1 MAKKTKKK
9 GKLVRG
15 RQSTS
20 GKISLPAHVRSNKDL
35 PKLLKVFKDAMKKN
49 TIVFVLIHADGCHH
63 CHEIMPHF
71 NSAMSNSNNTINGV
85 TIENDILDGAN
96 KYIKRNINPK
106 AEFTNVSAFPTAF
119 IVTNKGTIIKEVD
132 PLNKESLISI
142 TQNAGPLA
150 KEINLNN
157 ISEYIPNANYNANY
171 NSKSNLSKSNRS
183 KSNRSKSNRSKSNRK
198 VSFRKTPYPISEPTL
213 EGINGVNESN
223 ESKES
228 KEANE
233 VNESKEANIFNLQ
246 APISPISQDLELI
259 VPPSKT
265 PNGLAVQSKKGGS
278 LMSAMIKASQTL
290 APTAALI
297 TMADMKFKKSKK
309 KLTFKKK

>member
-49 TIVFVLIHADGCHH
+49 TIVFVLIHMDGCHH

-85 TIENDILDGAN
+85 TIENNMLDGAN

-132 PLNKESLISI
+132 PLNKESLNSI

-150 KEINLNN
+150 QEINLNN

-171 NSKSNLSKSNRS
+171 NSNSKQNRSKPNRS
-183 KSNRSKSNRSKSNRK
+183 KSNRSKPTRK
-198 VSFRKTPYPISEPTL
+198 VSFRKTPYPISQPTL
-213 EGINGVNESN
+213 EDLNEVNGVNEVN
-223 ESKES
+223 KV
-228 KEANE
+228 NE

-259 VPPSKT
+259 IPPSKT
-265 PNGLAVQSKKGGS
+265 PNGLAVQSRKGGS

-297 TMADMKFKKSKK
+297 TMADMTFKKSKK